1 MPRTLT
7 AGLISDQRG
16 RDGKHMHVMVENKGL
31 SSPSRVA
38 GFEKPTNNYLLNNT
52 ALLCTLAI
60 AAVPSQATL

>member
-1 MPRTLT
+1 MPRALT

-38 GFEKPTNNYLLNNT
+38 GSRSLL
-52 ALLCTLAI
+52 LLTTC
-60 AAVPSQATL
+60 